1 MASKRKLGGL
11 EDREVSVIKG
21 MMYHKAFGTDQEI
34 LAHFSNPRRTVNNGR
49 LSEIR
54 RALEAQADT
63 GNPAIDRFRP
73 QPIASRDEI
82 NAFLAAPPRFDP
94 RTGLDLVDDELVIKA
109 REAMLLAVQGY
120 NSAAIRFKA
129 ETFIVLSIIAWTYL
143 MLAHYRK
150 RGIDC
155 VYRDKN
161 GNPETT
167 PHGQPKYLELG
178 ALLKKQECPLTE
190 AEKTN
195 LEYLLG
201 LRHEIEHRGTQRIDD
216 AISAKLHACAL
227 NFNATIK
234 KFFGPRCGLDHEI
247 GFAIQFARLDP
258 VQRRL
263 VSAQKSLPK
272 VIETYNLAFEKNL
285 SEDIL
290 KDPRYAYRVAIVPC
304 TVNRR
309 GQADD
314 VYETVDPRSPEGQA
328 IAMIFKDREKP
339 KFRPKDIVEM
349 MRKQGYRKFRMHDHT
364 TLWQAQGAKDPGK
377 GYGVEIA
384 GTWYWYQ
391 SWVDVVCRH
400 CEERGDRYR

>member
-1 MASKRKLGGL
+1 MAGRRKPGGL
-11 EDREVSVIKG
+11 EDWEVSLIKG
-21 MMYHKAFGTDQEI
+21 MMHHKIFRSDQEI
-34 LAHFSNPRRTVNNGR
+34 LAHFSHPRRTVNNGR

-54 RALEAQADT
+54 RASEAPEDT

-82 NAFLAAPPRFDP
+82 DAFLAAAPRFDP
-94 RTGLDLVDDELVIKA
+94 RTGLDLVEDELVIKA

-143 MLAHYRK
+143 ILADYRK
-150 RGIDC
+150 RGVDC

-161 GNPETT
+161 GEPRTT
-167 PHGQPKYLELG
+167 PHGQPRYLELE
-178 ALLKKQECPLTE
+178 ALPNKPECPLTDQPVK
-190 AEKTN
+190 AN
-195 LEYLLG
+195 LAYLIG

-216 AISAKLHACAL
+216 TVSAKLHACAL

-234 KFFGPRCGLDHEI
+234 KLFGPRSGLDHDL

-263 VSAQKSLPK
+263 VSAQKGLPK
-272 VIETYNLAFEKNL
+272 LIETYNLAFEEKL

-290 KDPRYAYRVAIVPC
+290 EDPRYAYRVAIVPR
-304 TVNRR
+304 TVSRR

-314 VYETVDPRSPEGQA
+314 VYETVDPGSPEGQA
-328 IAMIFKDREKP
+328 IEMIFKDREKP

-364 TLWQAQGAKDPGK
+364 TLWKARGAKDPGK

-384 GTWYWYQ
+384 GTW
-391 SWVDVVCRH
+391 
-400 CEERGDRYR
+400 